1 MTFGR
6 FCVSNSEVASSQSTA
21 SRWLDL
27 VDISAP
33 SLKRHHVQY
42 GPWSVTIVI
51 CLIFK
56 CWVLLLLLCFYVYFT
71 RRNGKYYNNQ
81 ETLQWRSGYIGY
93 GYIGFFVP
101 LKHCL
106 ARRNSPISGWKL
118 QAFNAGWDGLWLGS
132 VLVMSY
138 ECCFFL
144 SLVWGVSPKQQVW
157 WTSENSKMILKPLV
171 SGELCFCRSY
181 GEYIKV
187 ATQKCIWRM
196 HLQFV
201 ARSKLIW

>member
-1 MTFGR
+1 MIGFSR
-6 FCVSNSEVASSQSTA
+6 HFSAISQKAPRSIWSIWSMVSNYSNL
-21 SRWLDL
+21 LD
-27 VDISAP
+27 
-33 SLKRHHVQY
+33 
-42 GPWSVTIVI
+42 
-51 CLIFK
+51 F
-56 CWVLLLLLCFYVYFT
+56 WVLGSSTIAMFLCLLHQKKWKVLQQP
-71 RRNGKYYNNQ
+71 RNPAVKVG
-81 ETLQWRSGYIGY
+81 LHRLR
-93 GYIGFFVP
+93 YIGFFVP

-187 ATQKCIWRM
+187 TTQKCIWRM